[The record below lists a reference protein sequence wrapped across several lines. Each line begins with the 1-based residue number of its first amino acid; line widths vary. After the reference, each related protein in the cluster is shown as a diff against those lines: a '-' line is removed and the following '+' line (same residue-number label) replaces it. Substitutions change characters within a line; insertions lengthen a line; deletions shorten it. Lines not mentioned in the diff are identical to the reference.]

1 MATAGPDVVGELAA
15 LLSAVRSRRPL
26 IHHMANFVTMQA
38 VANVT
43 RAIGALPIMAMAHD
57 DAAETADQ
65 ADALVLS
72 LGTPTQDR
80 LDAMVGAGRR
90 AAARGIPIIFDPVGV
105 GATSFRN
112 AAARRLLSELP
123 MAVVRANRGEAA
135 ALMGRSGLVR
145 GVESVESVEAVDG
158 LDAGALAPA
167 LARELARL
175 HHCVAAITGPE
186 DYVVDAERILI
197 VENGHPWLQAVS
209 GTGCMATAVVGAFCA
224 VGADH
229 LTAAAA
235 ALACFGLAAELAA
248 KDARGPGTL
257 IPSLLDVLYLVT
269 SEQARHAARVR
280 AA

>member
-1 MATAGPDVVGELAA
+1 MTTAGPDVAGELAS
-15 LLSAVRSRRPL
+15 LLAAVRSRRPL

-43 RAIGALPIMAMAHD
+43 RAMGALPIMAMAHD

-80 LDAMVGAGRR
+80 LDAMIGAGRR
-90 AAARGIPIIFDPVGV
+90 AAERGIPIVFDPVGV
-105 GATSFRN
+105 GATSFRT
-112 AAARRLLSELP
+112 AAARRLLRELP
-123 MAVVRANRGEAA
+123 VAVVRANRGEAA
-135 ALMGRSGLVR
+135 ALMGRPGLVR

-158 LDAGALAPA
+158 LDAGSLA
-167 LARELARL
+167 LARELARS
-175 HHCVAAITGPE
+175 HHCVAAVTGAE

-209 GTGCMATAVVGAFCA
+209 GSGCMATAVVGAFCA

-257 IPSLLDVLYLVT
+257 IPALLDVLYLVT
-269 SEQARHAARVR
+269 SEQARDAARVR
-280 AA
+280 AT